1 VPELRFNSSPE
12 PTIGVEL
19 ELQLLDA
26 GTLWFKNI
34 APEVLSS
41 KDPAYTGRIKEEF
54 IRSMIEVNTRI
65 CADVKEVD
73 ADLRSTLSYL
83 EGLLKNFGAVFYSA
97 SLHPFEG
104 GSAENVTGSPRYVRV
119 MDDLQLVGRRFISQG
134 LHVHI
139 GVNSPERA
147 IRINNTI
154 RMYLP
159 LLLAVSTSSPFYLG
173 EDTGLYSYRTKL
185 FEALPLAGLPD
196 SLENWDEF
204 YRMASLLQTGGIIE
218 SVKDLWWDVRPHPE
232 FGTVEVRVCDMP
244 CRYAEILAL
253 TAFIQAL
260 VVTLSNVQLHPE
272 TRVQMQI
279 LRSNKWQAA
288 RYGLDGIFVNP
299 VTAKRVSIREAV
311 QELLHLV
318 ERQAGELGGFE
329 YMGAIGEILE
339 NGTGAHAQ
347 QRIYREEKDFKSMI
361 ARVREGFYR

>member
-1 VPELRFNSSPE
+1 MSDLMFNSSPE

-26 GTLWFKNI
+26 GTLRFKNI
-34 APEVLSS
+34 APELLASM
-41 KDPAYTGRIKEEF
+41 DPACTGRIKEEF

-65 CADVKEVD
+65 CSDLKEVD

-83 EGLLKNFGAVFYSA
+83 ERLLKNFGAVFYSA

-104 GSAENVTGSPRYVRV
+104 GSVENVTGNPRYVRI

-204 YRMASLLQTGGIIE
+204 CRMASLLQAGGIIE

-244 CRYAEILAL
+244 CSYTEILAL
-253 TAFIQAL
+253 TALIQAL
-260 VVTLSNVQLHPE
+260 VITLSNVQFHPE
-272 TRVQMQI
+272 ARVQMQI

-299 VTAKRVSIREAV
+299 VTAKRVPIREAV
-311 QELLHLV
+311 RELLGLV
-318 ERQAGELGGFE
+318 ERQARELGGVE
-329 YMGAIGEILE
+329 YMGAIGGILE
-339 NGTGAHAQ
+339 KGTGAHVQ
-347 QRIYREEKDFKSMI
+347 QRIYSEERDFKSMI